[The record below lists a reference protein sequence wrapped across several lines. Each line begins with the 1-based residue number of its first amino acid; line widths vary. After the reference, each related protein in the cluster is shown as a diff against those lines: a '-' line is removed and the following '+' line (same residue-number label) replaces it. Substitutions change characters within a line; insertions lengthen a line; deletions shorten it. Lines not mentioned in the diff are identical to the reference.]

1 MASENKPVVLVDKE
15 ENDQINRSV
24 MAWVNSYP
32 DIPEGIAKDFIN
44 YEYLEADKSS
54 MALSTIQ
61 GAYIT
66 RRYIL
71 GGYLAEYQFKLI
83 YRIKPQNSFEKR
95 LDADEVLDA
104 LGDWCTKHKPTLGDS
119 IIVRK
124 VEATTRSA
132 LFAAYDNGDE
142 DHQILMKLTYE
153 VI

>member
-1 MASENKPVVLVDKE
+1 MTSENKPVVLVDKM
-15 ENDQINRSV
+15 ENDEINRRV
-24 MAWVNSYP
+24 MAWVNGYP
-32 DIPEGIAKDFIN
+32 DIPDGVYKGIVN
-44 YEYLEADKSS
+44 YEYLQSDTAS

-61 GAYIT
+61 GAYIIK
-66 RRYIL
+66 RYIL

-83 YRIKPQNSFEKR
+83 YRIKPTTIFEER
-95 LDADEVLDA
+95 LNADETLDSLGYWCTQNKPD
-104 LGDWCTKHKPTLGDS
+104 LGDG

-132 LFAAYDNGDE
+132 LFARYENGDE